1 MSYFQMN
8 LEMTQNEILNR
19 IRMFVDPNKEIIR
32 SINRR
37 YRKPRNTCFC
47 GARIKTSDIRYA
59 DYFEVLGL
67 ARWNN

>member
-19 IRMFVDPNKEIIR
+19 IRMFADPNKEIIR

-37 YRKPRNTCFC
+37 LRKPRNTCFC
-47 GARIKTSDIRYA
+47 GAKIKTSDIRYA
-59 DYFEVLGL
+59 DYFEELGL